1 IFAFQFIDFI
11 TNTVPTII
19 IMASTAKIT
28 TPLTALLGME
38 HPIMLAGM
46 DSVAGPELAA
56 AVTNAGGFGTLGG
69 ARYTPD
75 MLREMIA
82 DMKARLVNKDAPFGV
97 DLLVPQVGGSARKTN
112 YDYTKGHLNELVDI
126 IIESKAKLFV
136 SAVGVPPAWAVEKLH
151 KAGILYMHVHK
162 ACQAGADII
171 CAQGGEAG
179 GHTGDIPTRQVL
191 FPLHLDPR
199 LDIVKQYKSP
209 LTGKPVL
216 LVTGGGVNDGRS
228 LASSL
233 MLGASGVWVGT
244 RFTASVES
252 KYPESVKKEVIEAS
266 YDSWVRSLIWSG
278 RPLRALRTPYVDD
291 WEANRQNEIKDLTS
305 RGLVPLEYELEKLH
319 HEGKLTDEIEEQ
331 AALRLSVDRCN
342 DCCLKQRL
350 LIAFTLTRIGRPIGI
365 VAGSVNKPGQ
375 TAAEIVNEM
384 VKEAADLLGA
394 APFYLAPESKL

>member
-1 IFAFQFIDFI
+1 
-11 TNTVPTII
+11 
-19 IMASTAKIT
+19 MASTAKIT

-82 DMKARLVNKDAPFGV
+82 DMKTRLVNKDAPFGV

-151 KAGILYMHVHK
+151 KAGILYMNMIGHPKHVHK

-179 GHTGDIPTRQVL
+179 GHTGDIPTSIL
-191 FPLHLDPR
+191 TPACA
-199 LDIVKQYKSP
+199 DIVKQYKSP

-331 AALRLSVDRCN
+331 AALR
-342 DCCLKQRL
+342 
-350 LIAFTLTRIGRPIGI
+350 PIGI